1 MWDALLRGMAA
12 GPPFNLWDRRDQR
25 AERANNKE
33 IGLTEL
39 FSAEI
44 PHLNAMLRERDR
56 AGGRDTLTANER
68 DVLLTAVTEC
78 RPDFL

>member
-1 MWDALLRGMAA
+1 MAA
-12 GPPFNLWDRRDQR
+12 GPPFNLWDHRDQR

-56 AGGRDTLTANER
+56 AGGRDTLAENESER
-68 DVLLTAVTEC
+68 DVFLTAVTEC
-78 RPDFL
+78 KPDFL

>member
-12 GPPFNLWDRRDQR
+12 GPPFNLWDRRDRR

-44 PHLNAMLRERDR
+44 PHLNAMPRERERDG
-56 AGGRDTLTANER
+56 AGGRDTLTENQRER
-68 DVLLTAVTEC
+68 EMC
-78 RPDFL
+78 F

>member
-1 MWDALLRGMAA
+1 MAA
-12 GPPFNLWDRRDQR
+12 GLPFNLWDRRDR
-25 AERANNKE
+25 CAERANNKE

-44 PHLNAMLRERDR
+44 LHLNAMLKERDK
-56 AGGRDTLTANER
+56 AGGRDRLTENER
-68 DVLLTAVTEC
+68 EGHVILTAVTEC